1 MAYNLCCQSEVLFYD
16 VRIMTSSK
24 PAPAESTPRQDRR
37 ARRRQETIDEIVE
50 IAEEVMAERG
60 VNGLSLSEVARRL
73 GVQPPALY
81 KYFDSLAA
89 LYDELFLRGH
99 IEHLNQVREAMS
111 TAAPGLEAVRA
122 GLEASARWAMTSR
135 GVAQLVFWRPV
146 PGFEP
151 SPEAFAPSQEMV
163 TVFRAGFA
171 DAVKLGELGPGADS
185 DEACWLMSTMLIGV
199 ISQAMANEPD
209 LPWGKGRFTPL
220 LSTLFDTFPTIYPPT
235 KPRRKR

>member
-1 MAYNLCCQSEVLFYD
+1 MA
-16 VRIMTSSK
+16 TSNSV
-24 PAPAESTPRQDRR
+24 PTGAAPRRPDRR
-37 ARRRQETIDEIVE
+37 ARRRQETIDEIVA
-50 IAEEVMAERG
+50 IARDVMDERG

-89 LYDELFLRGH
+89 LYDELFRRGH
-99 IEHLNQVREAMS
+99 TEHLNQVREAMS
-111 TAAPGLEAVRA
+111 TATPGLDAVRA
-122 GLEASARWAMTSR
+122 GNEASARWAMTNR
-135 GVAQLVFWRPV
+135 GVAQLAFWRPV

-163 TVFRAGFA
+163 KVFRAGFA
-171 DAVKLGELGPGADS
+171 DAVALGELGPDADS

-209 LPWGKGRFTPL
+209 LPFGEGRFTPL
-220 LSTLFDTFPTIYPPT
+220 LTTLFDTFPTIYPPT
-235 KPRRKR
+235 KPHRKR